1 MQHNHKYMKDLSNF
15 NKINNNYIQILGNL
29 IQKIRIQKNKKQSN
43 CKVKRINMA
52 KYNKISIIVSC
63 N

>member
-43 CKVKRINMA
+43 CKVKRI
-52 KYNKISIIVSC
+52 
-63 N
+63 